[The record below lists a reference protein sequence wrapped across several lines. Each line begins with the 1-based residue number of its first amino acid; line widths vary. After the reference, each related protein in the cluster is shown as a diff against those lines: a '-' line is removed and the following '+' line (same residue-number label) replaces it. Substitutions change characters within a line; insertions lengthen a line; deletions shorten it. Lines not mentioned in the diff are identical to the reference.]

1 MTQADRRFIEES
13 FPVKEVSQHAA
24 KEKTIRHGHI
34 STLHIWWA
42 RRPLAASRATAY
54 AALTPAAPDLLVWQG
69 ERNFIVELCRWE
81 NSLNLP
87 LLERARRV
95 LYAAHAER
103 LSAELGKAVSV
114 EDIAAGRVPPPRV
127 LDPFA
132 GGGSYPLEALRL
144 GCEAYAGDYNPVAVL
159 ILKAT
164 LEFPQQYGHLFAGM
178 PDHLWRKGKT
188 RAPHAAG
195 QMAFALNDST
205 PTDAPPPNFNPLLEA
220 VRQWGEWVLNE
231 ARTELAG
238 FYAGPNGET
247 AVGYI
252 WARTLPCQNPAC
264 GVEIPLMRQFW
275 LAKKDKK
282 KIALHPLS
290 RGAGKPLAFE
300 IVAQGQPGYAPWPKD
315 FDPERG
321 TVKGAVVT
329 CPACGAV
336 IDANTTRR
344 LFREGKAGQRL
355 VAVVLSPRP
364 QGGRGAG
371 GGGLPSPS
379 GRGAGGEGK
388 TYRLPTEAD
397 LAAYR
402 AAEQALQAK
411 HERLRAAWGM
421 EPLPDEPTPEG
432 KGSGA
437 ERAFSVRNYGLDTW
451 GDLFNPR
458 QALALL
464 TFADAVRRAHAEM
477 LAQGYPADFARAVA
491 TYLGIVVSTLADHNA
506 GLCQW
511 RGGSENGG
519 HVFGRQA
526 LPMNW
531 DYFEVNP
538 FSGSTGSA
546 TAATDKTIRVLDHL
560 TQIPAVPSGEYPH
573 PQPLPHKGGG
583 ETLPSPHVGEGS
595 GVRDIPHV
603 GEGSGVRDIPHV
615 EEGGWGGE
623 GARVTHASA
632 TRLPYPDAFFDAVL
646 TDPPYYDNVPYS
658 YLSDFFYVW
667 LKRTVGHLY
676 PDLFSTPLTPKSG
689 EIVAYSQG
697 EGGFEAGKRFFEE
710 QLAAA
715 FRESA
720 RVLKPGGVAVVVY
733 AHKSTAGWET
743 VINALLDCGLVVS
756 AAWPLNTE
764 MESRLRANES
774 AALASSIYIVARKAP
789 RQGLGFYHEVRA
801 ELRRH
806 LQTRLQR
813 LWEEGVGGADFFIAA
828 IGSAIEVF
836 GKYEQ
841 VIDLEGNLI
850 RGEALLD
857 EVRALAT
864 DFAVRQIL
872 HNGFA
877 AEVGERTR
885 FYILWRW
892 NYAEARVPFDEARK
906 LAQACGLDI
915 VEEWSRRGSPL
926 KKEQAFVR
934 LLGPHQRE
942 LEHLAAGR
950 ELIDVLHHALRLW
963 EKGERAALIER
974 LSESGYGRN
983 EAFYRVA
990 QAISECLPFESKE
1003 KKLLDGL
1010 LTGRTRL
1017 QEEVGQPRLL

>member
-24 KEKTIRHGHI
+24 KEKTIRYGHI

-220 VRQWGEWVLNE
+220 VRHWGEWVLNE

-344 LFREGKAGQRL
+344 LFREGKAGQRM

-364 QGGRGAG
+364 QGGRGTG

-411 HERLRAAWGM
+411 RERLRAAWGM
-421 EPLPDEPTPEG
+421 EPLPDEPLPVMSGVFKAPIYGMDAWG
-432 KGSGA
+432 K
-437 ERAFSVRNYGLDTW
+437 
-451 GDLFNPR
+451 LFNPR

-477 LAQGYPADFARAVA
+477 LAQGYPADFAKAVA
-491 TYLGIVVSTLADHNA
+491 TYLALSLDMSAAFTNSLARWENT
-506 GLCQW
+506 
-511 RGGSENGG
+511 SE
-519 HVFGRQA
+519 VIKQLFSRQA
-526 LPMNW
+526 LPMLW
-531 DYFEVNP
+531 DYAEANP
-538 FSGSTGSA
+538 LGDSSGSFSTGQEYYL
-546 TAATDKTIRVLDHL
+546 KVLDHL
-560 TQIPAVPSGEYPH
+560 TRIPAVPGGEGPH
-573 PQPLPHKGGG
+573 SQPLPHKGGG

-764 MESRLRANES
+764 MQSRLNANES
-774 AALASSIYIVARKAP
+774 AALASSIYIVARKAA

-806 LQTRLQR
+806 LDERLQR

>member
-24 KEKTIRHGHI
+24 KEKTIRYGHI

-220 VRQWGEWVLNE
+220 VRHWGEWVLNE

-290 RGAGKPLAFE
+290 RGAGEPLAFE

-344 LFREGKAGQRL
+344 LFREGKAGQRM

-364 QGGRGAG
+364 QGRRGAG

-411 HERLRAAWGM
+411 RERLRAAWGM
-421 EPLPDEPTPEG
+421 EPLPDEPLPPKESHRAV
-432 KGSGA
+432 GSQLPLYN
-437 ERAFSVRNYGLDTW
+437 FNTW
-451 GDLFNPR
+451 SDLFNPR

-464 TFADAVRRAHAEM
+464 TFADAVRCAHAEM

-491 TYLGIVVSTLADHNA
+491 TYLALSLDMSAAFTNSLARWENT
-506 GLCQW
+506 
-511 RGGSENGG
+511 SEAIKQL
-519 HVFGRQA
+519 FSRQA
-526 LPMNW
+526 LPMLW
-531 DYFEVNP
+531 DYAEANP
-538 FSGSTGSA
+538 LGDSSGSFSTGQEYYL
-546 TAATDKTIRVLDHL
+546 KVLDHL
-560 TQIPAVPSGEYPH
+560 TRIPAVPGGEGPH
-573 PQPLPHKGGG
+573 SQPLPHNGGG
-583 ETLPSPHVGEGS
+583 ETLPSPHVGGGS

-603 GEGSGVRDIPHV
+603 D
-615 EEGGWGGE
+615 EGGWGGE

-764 MESRLRANES
+764 MESRLNANETAS
-774 AALASSIYIVARKAP
+774 LASSIYIVARKAP

-813 LWEEGVGGADFFIAA
+813 LWEEGIGGADFFIAA